1 MGIDVLDV
9 HVASV
14 IRVSTFG
21 TRRQQSSRSKYC
33 ECILHS
39 IKHIHVIYEGI
50 SGVLYVYA
58 IFIQCANS
66 VTVGSNLYV

>member
-1 MGIDVLDV
+1 MGIDVLEV
-9 HVASV
+9 HAASV
-14 IRVSTFG
+14 IMVSTFG
-21 TRRQQSSRSKYC
+21 RCRQQSSRSKYC

-39 IKHIHVIYEGI
+39 IKHIRVVYEGI

-66 VTVGSNLYV
+66 VKVGSNLYV